1 MKDDNPFLVEKQNA
15 QGNLFYSYSAK
26 RGADFRSSW
35 ALCCCRFA
43 FAQIK
48 HLPLTLR
55 FRAEQ
60 SFLGASDEPLLLLL
74 TLRFR
79 TDKTVAAATLPLRFR
94 TENIR
99 YAAGSRANTMLV
111 TKALSQDVMI
121 LAFVPLFADPQGVAQ
136 PPLQSTTSQYF
147 LFDL

>member
-1 MKDDNPFLVEKQNA
+1 MSFY
-15 QGNLFYSYSAK
+15 NLLITITWV
-26 RGADFRSSW
+26 DFRSDW

-79 TDKTVAAATLPLRFR
+79 TDKTFAAATLALRFR

-99 YAAGSRANTMLV
+99 FAAGSRASTMLV
-111 TKALSQDVMI
+111 TKALSQDVML
-121 LAFVPLFADPQGVAQ
+121 LAFVPL
-136 PPLQSTTSQYF
+136 PLIPEESPSLYSNQLIHMAYVLAKCHLPLVISRN
-147 LFDL
+147 

>member
-1 MKDDNPFLVEKQNA
+1 MS
-15 QGNLFYSYSAK
+15 FYSLLITITWV
-26 RGADFRSSW
+26 DFRSDW

-79 TDKTVAAATLPLRFR
+79 TDKTFAAATLALRFR

-99 YAAGSRANTMLV
+99 FAPGSRANRCFLRESVAAAAPMLV
-111 TKALSQDVMI
+111 TKALSQDVM
-121 LAFVPLFADPQGVAQ
+121 LLVFVPLSLIPKESPSLHSNQLLIG
-136 PPLQSTTSQYF
+136 TS
-147 LFDL
+147 